1 MFQGGRIM
9 GTAVQD
15 DMFTPEV
22 IADPY
27 AYYGRLRDEDPVHW
41 NDIYALWVITRHDD
55 VTWMTRHNELFS
67 SAVFRNDPRPAY
79 PAIDES
85 DLGLY
90 EYVRNY
96 QADQFIQHDRPEHL
110 DMRKIVHGY
119 FTPKAMESW
128 RPFVVN
134 AVKELLDEAEEKGSM
149 DVMRDLATP
158 LPVLVIAQMM
168 GVPAEDRPYIREL
181 AEKLLYIGRGEQ
193 DRMPILTDGMK
204 GMIEYVSPL
213 VDERIVNPGDDF
225 ISVLASGEKAGV
237 FTRHQVL
244 VNTSLLL
251 LAGHETTIN
260 LLCNG
265 TLAFIQHPDQWALYK
280 QDPAGRAKWAT
291 EECLRYDAPVKSIQ
305 RIASQDLEVRDKVL
319 EKNDRIRWFISSA
332 NRDPNVFA
340 DPDKFDITR
349 QPNPH
354 VAFGNGVHH
363 CLGAT
368 LARVEGQEVFKALAE
383 RFPDLE
389 VGTAELEYQPSVTF
403 RSLKSLPVSW
413 QWAPVSG
420 SQAARLGRPRRLR
433 RECHVRDDRP
443 QGVSP

>member
-1 MFQGGRIM
+1 MS
-9 GTAVQD
+9 TVVQD
-15 DMFTPEV
+15 DMFTPDV

-27 AYYGRLRDEDPVHW
+27 TYYGRLRDEDPVHW
-41 NDIYALWVITRHDD
+41 NDTYGLWVITRHDD
-55 VTWMTRHNELFS
+55 VTWLTRHHELFS

-96 QADQFIQHDRPEHL
+96 QADQFIQHDRPVHL

-128 RPFVVN
+128 RPFVVD
-134 AVKELLDEAEEKGSM
+134 AVKELLDAAEENGSM
-149 DVMRDLATP
+149 DIMRDLATP

-168 GVPAEDRPYIREL
+168 GVPAQDRPYVREL
-181 AEKLLYIGRGEQ
+181 AEKLLYIGRGEH

-213 VDERIVNPGDDF
+213 VDERIVKPGDDF
-225 ISVLASGEKAGV
+225 ISVLASGEKRGV

-265 TLAFIQHPDQWALYK
+265 TLAFMQHPDQWELYK
-280 QDPAGRAKWAT
+280 QDPVGRAKWAT

-305 RIASQDLEVRDKVL
+305 RLGSQDLEMRDKVMR
-319 EKNDRIRWFISSA
+319 KDDRIRWFISSA

-340 DPDKFDITR
+340 EPDRFDITR

-383 RFPDLE
+383 RFPGLE
-389 VGTAELEYQPSVTF
+389 LQTEELEYQPSITF
-403 RSLKSLPVSW
+403 RSLKSLPVTW
-413 QWAPVSG
+413 
-420 SQAARLGRPRRLR
+420 
-433 RECHVRDDRP
+433 H
-443 QGVSP
+443 

>member
-1 MFQGGRIM
+1 MA
-9 GTAVQD
+9 TAVHD
-15 DMFTPEV
+15 DMFTPDV

-27 AYYGRLRDEDPVHW
+27 GYYGRLRDEDPVHW
-41 NDIYALWVITRHDD
+41 NDTYGLWVITRHDD
-55 VTWMTRHNELFS
+55 VTWLTRHHELFS
-67 SAVFRNDPRPAY
+67 SAVFKNDPRPAY

-90 EYVRNY
+90 EYVRKY
-96 QADQFIQHDRPEHL
+96 QGEQFIQHDRPEHL
-110 DMRKIVHGY
+110 DMRRIVHGY

-128 RPFVVN
+128 RPFVVK
-134 AVKELLDEAEEKGSM
+134 AVKELLDAAEEKGSM

-168 GVPAEDRPYIREL
+168 GVPEQDRGYVRQL
-181 AEKLLYIGRGEQ
+181 AEKLLYIGRGEY

-204 GMIEYVSPL
+204 GMVEYVSPL
-213 VDERIVNPGDDF
+213 VDERIVKPGDDF
-225 ISVLASGEKAGV
+225 ISVLASGEKKGV
-237 FTRHQVL
+237 FTRQQVL

-265 TLAFIQHPDQWALYK
+265 TLAFMQHPDQWALYK
-280 QDPAGRAKWAT
+280 EDPIGRAKWAT

-305 RIASQDLEVRDKVL
+305 RLASQDIEVRGKVM

-340 DPDKFDITR
+340 EPDRFDITR

-383 RFPDLE
+383 RFPGLQIE
-389 VGTAELEYQPSVTF
+389 REELEYQPSITF
-403 RSLKSLPVSW
+403 RSLKSLPVTW
-413 QWAPVSG
+413 Q
-420 SQAARLGRPRRLR
+420 
-433 RECHVRDDRP
+433 
-443 QGVSP
+443 

>member
-1 MFQGGRIM
+1 MA
-9 GTAVQD
+9 TVVQD
-15 DMFTPEV
+15 DMFTPDV

-41 NDIYALWVITRHDD
+41 NDTYGLWVITRHDD

-90 EYVRNY
+90 EYVKNY

-134 AVKELLDEAEEKGSM
+134 AVKELLDAAEEKGSM

-168 GVPAEDRPYIREL
+168 GVPAEDRPYVRQL
-181 AEKLLYIGRGEQ
+181 AEKLLYIGRGEH

-204 GMIEYVSPL
+204 GMVEYVSPL
-213 VDERIVNPGDDF
+213 VDERIAKPGDDF
-225 ISVLASGEKAGV
+225 ISVLASGEKNGV

-260 LLCNG
+260 LICNG
-265 TLAFIQHPDQWALYK
+265 TLSFIQHPDQWALYK
-280 QDPAGRAKWAT
+280 EDPAGRAKWAT

-305 RIASQDLEVRDKVL
+305 RLASQDLEMRDKVMR
-319 EKNDRIRWFISSA
+319 KDDRIRWFISSA

-340 DPDKFDITR
+340 DPEKFDITR

-383 RFPDLE
+383 RFPGLQVE
-389 VGTAELEYQPSVTF
+389 TEELEYHPSITF
-403 RSLKSLPVSW
+403 RSLKSLPVTW
-413 QWAPVSG
+413 Q
-420 SQAARLGRPRRLR
+420 
-433 RECHVRDDRP
+433 
-443 QGVSP
+443 

>member
-1 MFQGGRIM
+1 
-9 GTAVQD
+9 
-15 DMFTPEV
+15 MFTSDV
-22 IADPY
+22 IANPY

-41 NDIYALWVITRHDD
+41 NDTYALWVITRHDD

-67 SAVFRNDPRPAY
+67 SAVFRNDPKPAY

-128 RPFVVN
+128 RPFVVS
-134 AVKELLDEAEEKGSM
+134 AIKELLDAAEEKGSM

-168 GVPAEDRPYIREL
+168 GVPAEDRPYVREL
-181 AEKLLYIGRGEQ
+181 AEKLLYIGRGEY

-204 GMIEYVSPL
+204 GMIDYVSPL
-213 VDERIVNPGDDF
+213 VDERIVKPGDDF
-225 ISVLASGEKAGV
+225 ISVLASGEKKGV
-237 FTRHQVL
+237 FSRHQVL

-260 LLCNG
+260 LICNG
-265 TLAFIQHPDQWALYK
+265 TLSFIQHPDQWALYK
-280 QDPAGRAKWAT
+280 QDPVGRAKWAT

-305 RIASQDLEVRDKVL
+305 RLASQDIEVRGKVM

-340 DPDKFDITR
+340 EPDKFDISR

-383 RFPDLE
+383 RFPNIRLE
-389 VGTAELEYQPSVTF
+389 SEELDYQPSITF
-403 RSLKSLPVSW
+403 RSLKSLPVTW
-413 QWAPVSG
+413 Q
-420 SQAARLGRPRRLR
+420 
-433 RECHVRDDRP
+433 
-443 QGVSP
+443 

>member
-1 MFQGGRIM
+1 MV
-9 GTAVQD
+9 TVVQD
-15 DMFTPEV
+15 DMFTPDV

-41 NDIYALWVITRHDD
+41 NDAYALWVITRHDD

-67 SAVFRNDPRPAY
+67 SAVFKNDPKPAY

-90 EYVRNY
+90 DYVRNY

-134 AVKELLDEAEEKGSM
+134 AIKELLDAAEEKGSM

-168 GVPAEDRPYIREL
+168 GVPAEDRPYVRQL
-181 AEKLLYIGRGEQ
+181 AEKLLYIGRGEY

-204 GMIEYVSPL
+204 GMVEYVSPL
-213 VDERIVNPGDDF
+213 VDERIVRPGDDF
-225 ISVLASGEKAGV
+225 ISVLASGEKKGV

-260 LLCNG
+260 LICNG
-265 TLAFIQHPDQWALYK
+265 TLAFIQHPDQWALFK
-280 QDPAGRAKWAT
+280 KDPAGRAKWAT

-305 RIASQDLEVRDKVL
+305 RLASQDLEMRDKVMR
-319 EKNDRIRWFISSA
+319 KDDRIRWFISSA

-340 DPDKFDITR
+340 DPEKFDITR

-383 RFPDLE
+383 RFPRLQLE
-389 VGTAELEYQPSVTF
+389 SEELDYQPSVTF
-403 RSLKSLPVSW
+403 RSLKSLPVTW
-413 QWAPVSG
+413 Q
-420 SQAARLGRPRRLR
+420 
-433 RECHVRDDRP
+433 
-443 QGVSP
+443 

>member
-1 MFQGGRIM
+1 MN
-9 GTAVQD
+9 TVVHD
-15 DMFTPEV
+15 DMFTPDV

-27 AYYGRLRDEDPVHW
+27 GYYGRLRDEDPVHW
-41 NDIYALWVITRHDD
+41 NDTYALWVITRHDD

-67 SAVFRNDPRPAY
+67 SAVFKNDPRPAY

-128 RPFVVN
+128 RPFVVD
-134 AVKELLDEAEEKGSM
+134 AVKELLDAAEEKGDM

-168 GVPAEDRPYIREL
+168 GVPAEDRPYVREL
-181 AEKLLYIGRGEQ
+181 AEKLLYIGRGEHN
-193 DRMPILTDGMK
+193 RMPMLTDGMK

-213 VDERIVNPGDDF
+213 VDERIVRPGDDF
-225 ISVLASGEKAGV
+225 ISVLASGEKKGV
-237 FTRHQVL
+237 FSRHQVL

-260 LLCNG
+260 LICNG
-265 TLAFIQHPDQWALYK
+265 TLSFIQHPHQWALYK
-280 QDPAGRAKWAT
+280 QDPVGRAKWAT

-305 RIASQDLEVRDKVL
+305 RLASQDIEMRDKVMH
-319 EKNDRIRWFISSA
+319 KDDRIRWFISSA

-383 RFPDLE
+383 RFPNLE
-389 VGTAELEYQPSVTF
+389 VATTELEYQPSVTF
-403 RSLKSLPVSW
+403 RSLKSLPVAW
-413 QWAPVSG
+413 Q
-420 SQAARLGRPRRLR
+420 
-433 RECHVRDDRP
+433 
-443 QGVSP
+443 

>member
-1 MFQGGRIM
+1 MT
-9 GTAVQD
+9 TAVRD
-15 DMFTPEV
+15 DMFTSDV

-27 AYYGRLRDEDPVHW
+27 TYYGRLRDEDPVHW
-41 NDIYALWVITRHDD
+41 NDAYALWVITRHDD

-134 AVKELLDEAEEKGSM
+134 AVKELLDAAEEKGSM

-168 GVPAEDRPYIREL
+168 GVPAEDRPYVRQL
-181 AEKLLYIGRGEQ
+181 AEKLLYIGRGEY

-204 GMIEYVSPL
+204 GMVEYVSPL
-213 VDERIVNPGDDF
+213 VDQRIVNPGDDF
-225 ISVLASGEKAGV
+225 ISVLASGEKKGA

-260 LLCNG
+260 LICNG

-280 QDPAGRAKWAT
+280 EDPAGRAKWAT

-305 RIASQDLEVRDKVL
+305 RLASQDIEVRGKVM

-332 NRDPNVFA
+332 NRDPNVFTA
-340 DPDKFDITR
+340 AERFDITR

-383 RFPDLE
+383 RFPDLQVATE
-389 VGTAELEYQPSVTF
+389 QLDYQPSITF
-403 RSLKSLPVSW
+403 RSLKSLPVTW
-413 QWAPVSG
+413 Q
-420 SQAARLGRPRRLR
+420 
-433 RECHVRDDRP
+433 
-443 QGVSP
+443 

>member
-1 MFQGGRIM
+1 MTTIIR
-9 GTAVQD
+9 D
-15 DMFTPEV
+15 DMFTSDV

-41 NDIYALWVITRHDD
+41 NDTYALWVITRHDD

-67 SAVFRNDPRPAY
+67 SAVFRNDPKPAY

-134 AVKELLDEAEEKGSM
+134 AVKELLDAAEEKGSM

-168 GVPAEDRPYIREL
+168 GVPAEDRPYVRQL
-181 AEKLLYIGRGEQ
+181 AEKLLYIGRGEY

-204 GMIEYVSPL
+204 GMVEYVSPL
-213 VDERIVNPGDDF
+213 VDERIVRPGDDF
-225 ISVLASGEKAGV
+225 ISVLASGEKKGV

-260 LLCNG
+260 LICNG

-280 QDPAGRAKWAT
+280 EDPVGRAKWAT

-305 RIASQDLEVRDKVL
+305 RLASQDIEVRGKVM

-340 DPDKFDITR
+340 DPERFDITR

-383 RFPDLE
+383 RFPDLQVATE
-389 VGTAELEYQPSVTF
+389 QLDYQPSITF
-403 RSLKSLPVSW
+403 RSLKSLPVTW
-413 QWAPVSG
+413 Q
-420 SQAARLGRPRRLR
+420 
-433 RECHVRDDRP
+433 
-443 QGVSP
+443 

>member
-1 MFQGGRIM
+1 M
-9 GTAVQD
+9 GTAIQD
-15 DMFTPEV
+15 DMFTPNV

-41 NDIYALWVITRHDD
+41 NDTYALWVITRHDD

-67 SAVFRNDPRPAY
+67 SAVFRNDPKPAY

-134 AVKELLDEAEEKGSM
+134 AVKELLDAAEEKGSM

-168 GVPAEDRPYIREL
+168 GVPAEDRPYVRQL
-181 AEKLLYIGRGEQ
+181 AEKLLYIGRGEY

-204 GMIEYVSPL
+204 GMVEYVSPL
-213 VDERIVNPGDDF
+213 VDQRIVNPGDDF
-225 ISVLASGEKAGV
+225 ISVLASGEKKGV

-260 LLCNG
+260 LICNG

-280 QDPAGRAKWAT
+280 EDPIGRAKWAT

-305 RIASQDLEVRDKVL
+305 RLASQDIEVRGKVM

-340 DPDKFDITR
+340 APERFDITR

-383 RFPDLE
+383 RFPDLQVATE
-389 VGTAELEYQPSVTF
+389 QLDYQPSITF
-403 RSLKSLPVSW
+403 RSLKSLPVTW
-413 QWAPVSG
+413 Q
-420 SQAARLGRPRRLR
+420 
-433 RECHVRDDRP
+433 
-443 QGVSP
+443 

>member
-1 MFQGGRIM
+1 MA
-9 GTAVQD
+9 TAVHD
-15 DMFTPEV
+15 DMFTPDV

-27 AYYGRLRDEDPVHW
+27 GYYGRLRDEDPVHW
-41 NDIYALWVITRHDD
+41 NDTYALWVVTRHDD
-55 VTWMTRHNELFS
+55 VTWLTRHHELFS
-67 SAVFRNDPRPAY
+67 SAVFKNDPKPAY

-96 QADQFIQHDRPEHL
+96 QGDQFIQHDRPEHL
-110 DMRKIVHGY
+110 DMRRIVHGY

-134 AVKELLDEAEEKGSM
+134 AVKELLDAAEEKGEM

-168 GVPAEDRPYIREL
+168 GVPAEDRPYVREL
-181 AEKLLYIGRGEQ
+181 AEKLLYIGRGEH

-204 GMIEYVSPL
+204 GMLEYVSPL
-213 VDERIVNPGDDF
+213 VDERIVRPGDDF
-225 ISVLASGEKAGV
+225 ISVLASGEKKGA

-265 TLAFIQHPDQWALYK
+265 TLAFMQHPDQWALFK
-280 QDPAGRAKWAT
+280 EDPAGQAKWAT

-305 RIASQDLEVRDKVL
+305 RLASQDVEMRDKVMR
-319 EKNDRIRWFISSA
+319 KDDRIRWFISSA

-340 DPDKFDITR
+340 EPDKFDITR

-383 RFPDLE
+383 RFPGLQVE
-389 VGTAELEYQPSVTF
+389 TEELEYQPSITF
-403 RSLKSLPVSW
+403 RSLKSLPVTW
-413 QWAPVSG
+413 Q
-420 SQAARLGRPRRLR
+420 
-433 RECHVRDDRP
+433 
-443 QGVSP
+443 

>member
-1 MFQGGRIM
+1 M
-9 GTAVQD
+9 GTAIRD
-15 DMFTPEV
+15 DMFTPDV

-41 NDIYALWVITRHDD
+41 NKAYDLWVITRHDD

-67 SAVFRNDPRPAY
+67 SAVFRNDPKPAY

-110 DMRKIVHGY
+110 DMRRIVHGY

-134 AVKELLDEAEEKGSM
+134 AVKELLDAAEEKGSM

-168 GVPAEDRPYIREL
+168 GVPAEDRPYVRQL
-181 AEKLLYIGRGEQ
+181 AEKLLYIGRGEY

-204 GMIEYVSPL
+204 GMLEYVSPL
-213 VDERIVNPGDDF
+213 VDERIVRPGDDF
-225 ISVLASGEKAGV
+225 ISVLASGEKKGV
-237 FTRHQVL
+237 FSRHQVL

-260 LLCNG
+260 LICNG
-265 TLAFIQHPDQWALYK
+265 TLAFIQHPDQWELYK
-280 QDPAGRAKWAT
+280 KDPVGQAKWAT

-305 RIASQDLEVRDKVL
+305 RLAAQDVEMRDKVM
-319 EKNDRIRWFISSA
+319 KKDDRIRWFISSA

-340 DPDKFDITR
+340 DPEKFDITR

-368 LARVEGQEVFKALAE
+368 LARVEGQEVFKALAQ
-383 RFPDLE
+383 RFPDLRMQTE
-389 VGTAELEYQPSVTF
+389 ELDYQPSITF
-403 RSLKSLPVSW
+403 RSLKSLPVTW
-413 QWAPVSG
+413 
-420 SQAARLGRPRRLR
+420 
-433 RECHVRDDRP
+433 H
-443 QGVSP
+443 